1 MTDTALIAQC
11 PVGCTS
17 TLEPTAIIQ
26 PGGSIGDQAVID
38 AADERG
44 LAMVFTGVRV
54 FRH

>member
-1 MTDTALIAQC
+1 MDVRTVLPAIALGWFILSA
-11 PVGCTS
+11 G
-17 TLEPTAIIQ
+17 LL
-26 PGGSIGDQAVID
+26 GGERGHAADAGAVID